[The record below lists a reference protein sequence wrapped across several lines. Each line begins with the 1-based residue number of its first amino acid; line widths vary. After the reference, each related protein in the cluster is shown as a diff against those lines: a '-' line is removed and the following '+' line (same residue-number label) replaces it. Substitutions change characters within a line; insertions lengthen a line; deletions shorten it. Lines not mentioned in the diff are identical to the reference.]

1 MKAFMDK
8 DFLLKNETARR
19 LYAAAETM
27 PIIDYHCHLNP
38 QEIAENI
45 QFRNIGHLMLGG
57 DHYKWRQM
65 RAFGIDEKY
74 ICGDASDYDKFLA
87 YARMLPA
94 AIGNPLYHW
103 THLELRRVFGIE
115 DVLNEASAPSIWER
129 ANALLA
135 TDEYRAKGLIRR
147 FNVEVVCT
155 TDDPIDSL
163 EYHKAIAQDGA
174 FATRVL
180 PAFRPDK
187 AINADRAGFKEYMQK
202 LSEVSGVEIRTTSDV
217 IEALG
222 KRVEYFHACGA
233 RISDH
238 GLDSVPHA
246 CFDRAKADRALAAG
260 LLGHA
265 VRPEDLDAYR
275 TLVLVGLGEIYHKM
289 GWAQQ
294 YHIGALRNNNKR
306 MFERFGPDIGFDSV
320 SDAPFARDLS
330 RILDAQDAN
339 ASLPKTVLYC
349 LNGTANSVIGTMT
362 GNFQGDGI
370 RGKIQ
375 FGSGWWFCDT
385 LPGMVEQM
393 TALANLGLLSQFVGM
408 LTDSR
413 SFVSYP
419 RHEYFRRIL
428 CNLIGEWVENGES
441 PADMEALEAMVKD
454 ICYYNAKR
462 YFGL

>member
-1 MKAFMDK
+1 MKPFMDK
-8 DFLLKNETARR
+8 NFLLKNETARR
-19 LYAAAETM
+19 LYAVAETM
-27 PIIDYHCHLNP
+27 PIIDYHCHLSP

-45 QFRNIGHLMLGG
+45 PFRNIGHLMLGG
-57 DHYKWRQM
+57 DHYKWRLM
-65 RAFGIDEKY
+65 RAFGIDEKF

-87 YARMLPA
+87 YARMLPY

-135 TDEYRAKGLIRR
+135 TEEYRAKGLIRR
-147 FNVEVVCT
+147 FNVEVICT

-163 EYHKAIAQDGA
+163 ESHRAIARDGA

-180 PAFRPDK
+180 PAFRPDR
-187 AINADRAGFKEYMQK
+187 AINAARAGFREYMQK
-202 LSEVSGVEIRTTSDV
+202 LSEVSGVDIRTTDDV
-217 IEALG
+217 VEALS
-222 KRVEYFHACGA
+222 RRIEYFHACGA

-246 CFDRAKADRALAAG
+246 CFDRSKADRALAAG
-260 LLGHA
+260 LMGHA
-265 VRPEDLDAYR
+265 VRAGDLDAYR
-275 TLVLVGLGEIYHKM
+275 TLVLVALGNVYHKM

-294 YHIGALRNNNKR
+294 YHLGALRSNNRR
-306 MFERFGPDIGFDSV
+306 MFERLGPDTGFDSV
-320 SDAPFARDLS
+320 ADAPFAHDLS
-330 RILDAQDAN
+330 RILDAQDAT

-349 LNGTANSVIGTMT
+349 LNGTANPVIATMA

-385 LPGMVEQM
+385 LPGMVDQM
-393 TALANLGLLSQFVGM
+393 TSLASLGLLSQFVGM

-428 CNLIGEWVENGES
+428 CNLIGEWVENGEY
-441 PADMEALEAMVKD
+441 PADMEALETMVKD